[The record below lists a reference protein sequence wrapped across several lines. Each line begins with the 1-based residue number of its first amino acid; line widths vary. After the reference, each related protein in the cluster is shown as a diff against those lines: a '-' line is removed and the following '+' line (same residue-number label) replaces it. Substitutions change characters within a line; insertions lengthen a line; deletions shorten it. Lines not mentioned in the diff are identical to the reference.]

1 MYHNTLVKAATRN
14 LHVLFLAAPVDKSG
28 INSTVVCL
36 GDLSL
41 DSLCISFGSK

>member
-1 MYHNTLVKAATRN
+1 M
-14 LHVLFLAAPVDKSG
+14 DKSG

-41 DSLCISFGSK
+41 ACALVLEASEGKTRHS